1 MAVLDAL
8 ESLVWPLELGV
19 YSRFLDGCRRQKA
32 RYSLVQ
38 LKQEGHAF
46 GVAVVDIAKKQCPR
60 FNLVPTKTHLVPTK

>member
-1 MAVLDAL
+1 MLL
-8 ESLVWPLELGV
+8 WREPLSTFFDL

-46 GVAVVDIAKKQCPR
+46 GVAVVDIAKKQYPR
-60 FNLVPTKTHLVPTK
+60 FNLVTIKNHLVLIK